1 MRAFNKPALRAEL
14 EGIGVVFR
22 TVLQTPNAD
31 AYIVASRNEVAANRE
46 PFRRLHLA
54 PQRSTNGRG
63 QAHGLVDA
71 GKEKGAAIELRAQ
84 MNARLGLKCSSYLV
98 LGPLQALW
106 GLGKVEHGGSN
117 DSGGGVGAGNDQCGA
132 FRAKLIHGQPLV
144 RLGILRLRH
153 EGEHVVRGLR
163 LSQLDTVANH
173 ARHKGHE
180 DAPGGDGGGEEALVD
195 LPMPHRRVL
204 EQRAHPDV

>member
-84 MNARLGLKCSSYLV
+84 MNARLGLKYSSYLV
-98 LGPLQALW
+98 LGPL
-106 GLGKVEHGGSN
+106 
-117 DSGGGVGAGNDQCGA
+117 
-132 FRAKLIHGQPLV
+132 
-144 RLGILRLRH
+144 
-153 EGEHVVRGLR
+153 
-163 LSQLDTVANH
+163 
-173 ARHKGHE
+173 
-180 DAPGGDGGGEEALVD
+180 
-195 LPMPHRRVL
+195 
-204 EQRAHPDV
+204 